1 MRATR
6 RSPFSHPSRTLAH
19 PAREAR
25 VLKQHGVGEGE
36 SEVGADFRNGCR
48 LLARACR
55 CDHSSPPPLRGPHR
69 GAVVKLEHLAR
80 PRFLIHHQLSTQ
92 LHSGTEAIRMSDMP
106 IT

>member
-19 PAREAR
+19 PAREVR

-48 LLARACR
+48 LWSVRAGATIR
-55 CDHSSPPPLRGPHR
+55 RTPLKTCEMH
-69 GAVVKLEHLAR
+69 AL
-80 PRFLIHHQLSTQ
+80 
-92 LHSGTEAIRMSDMP
+92 
-106 IT
+106 

>member
-36 SEVGADFRNGCR
+36 SEVRADFRNGCH
-48 LLARACR
+48 LWPVRAGATIR
-55 CDHSSPPPLRGPHR
+55 RPPLRGATGVRWLNWTSGQAEVFDP
-69 GAVVKLEHLAR
+69 
-80 PRFLIHHQLSTQ
+80 PPTFNSTAFNPNNYGGSQ
-92 LHSGTEAIRMSDMP
+92 FVWHT
-106 IT
+106 